1 MHDETYP
8 KIDLKLRVPSIEE
21 KDKED
26 KI

>member
-1 MHDETYP
+1 MHEETYP